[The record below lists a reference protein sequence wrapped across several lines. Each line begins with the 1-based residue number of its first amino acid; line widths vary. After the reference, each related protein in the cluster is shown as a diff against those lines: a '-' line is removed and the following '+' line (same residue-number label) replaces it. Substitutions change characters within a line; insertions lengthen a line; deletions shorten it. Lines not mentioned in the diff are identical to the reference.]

1 MDAPQKVEA
10 PNIVEC
16 CTMTYT
22 YAIFN
27 YHYTIIKNKVFK
39 GFIQGEDG
47 DRVEAIA
54 ICHLDTSEWS
64 PSHVTF

>member
-1 MDAPQKVEA
+1 
-10 PNIVEC
+10 
-16 CTMTYT
+16 MTYT